1 MRIFLLGATGSIGSA
16 ILGTLVAAGHQVTA
30 LCRSDHSASAVAR
43 RGAAVQRGDMRA
55 PRGWAHALRDQ
66 DTVIQAAATF
76 DTDMA
81 EADRAVVD
89 ALLEVGA
96 TRNSPRRVVY
106 TGGCWLYGD
115 TGGRIVDQA
124 SGFAPIPAFAWM
136 LDHADLLMRCPGLST
151 AVIHPAMVYHAG
163 GGVFYDML
171 ADIRAHRPIEIRGH
185 PDIRWPLVHRDD
197 LALAYQLL
205 AEMQGLT
212 GHFNAVAQTGVEIGR
227 IAATLARASGHD
239 GQLTCR
245 PRAEVLARE
254 GDWAEGPMLDQ
265 RLSARRLIEATGW
278 TPQHRDLSQTFPTG

>member
-16 ILGTLVAAGHQVTA
+16 ILSTLVAAGHQVTA

-43 RGAAVQRGDMRA
+43 QGALVQRGDMRA

-66 DTVIQAAATF
+66 DAVIQVAATF
-76 DTDMA
+76 DTGMA

-89 ALLEVGA
+89 ALLDVGA
-96 TRNSPRRVVY
+96 TRNSPLRVVY

-115 TGGRIVDQA
+115 TGGWIVDETR
-124 SGFAPIPAFAWM
+124 GFAPIPGFAWM
-136 LDHADLLMRCPGLST
+136 LAHSDLLMRCPGLST

-163 GGVFYDML
+163 GGVFDGML
-171 ADIRAHRPIEIRGH
+171 ADIRAHRPIEIRGQ
-185 PDIRWPLVHRDD
+185 PDIRWPLVYRDD
-197 LALAYQLL
+197 LALTYQLL

-227 IAATLARASGHD
+227 IAAALARASGHD
-239 GQLTCR
+239 GRLICR
-245 PRAEVLARE
+245 PRVEVLACE

-278 TPQHRDLSQTFPTG
+278 TPQHRDLSQTFPAH